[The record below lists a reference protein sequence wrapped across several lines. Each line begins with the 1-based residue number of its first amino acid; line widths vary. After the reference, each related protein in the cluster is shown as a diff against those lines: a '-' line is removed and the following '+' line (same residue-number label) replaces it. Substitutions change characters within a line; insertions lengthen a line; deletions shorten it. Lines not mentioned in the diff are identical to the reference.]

1 MAVSAVSLLAAGI
14 TWRLLSGGSY
24 DRLRLAAVFL
34 ALAVVVLSLPTRWRV
49 GAVLALVA
57 AWFIAVIGARYVP
70 DLINPPPAV
79 GDAVGDGALLGTPYE
94 GAQIGAVLSVAIPVI
109 VALLSLLPVW
119 GRIGRRGT
127 RAATAT
133 PGSLGPSGYVAPPG
147 QAASPSP
154 RMVWLGVAVLAFA
167 LVPDVR
173 SYLDAGELPVR
184 LTSWD
189 VSNLTAWQGFVHMG
203 LVPMKDFFYPYGFQW
218 LYTDGSAGPV
228 YQWLV
233 QVAILV
239 IAGLALWRLTGG
251 RTLRVL
257 ACLLV
262 ISLAG
267 NWAETWRYVPAL
279 LIAITYAAVGPARR
293 PRPARDY
300 LLLFAACMLAAFVEP
315 DLLGIGLVGAV
326 MVLLGEI
333 VADRVTWRS
342 RQFVRAVAL
351 DAVPL
356 LVAALVIVGV
366 WLAAGMGSAEV
377 RFLGDPTGVSA
388 EVAPDQRLGGT
399 LSLMVLHLDY
409 LALYAAVPALL
420 ATAGLLWAR
429 LARREDTNAAGILL
443 GASGVCL
450 MLVLKDFVRP
460 IGDEVLSAAVIA
472 LAWVAIVL
480 WRRDALIRS
489 AAAAAALVAIVTM
502 LAESGGTSLARY
514 VDELTGAP
522 NRAARSV
529 AVAFDPGLRRQRLQD
544 RFDPA
549 RFANWPEYEIANDY
563 VKTVGRTPLPRF
575 AIVGDAPLVYVLL
588 GQRPTFLS
596 DLDNASPI
604 AEQKALVAQLN
615 RESPPYVIWRRDGS
629 VDFTPYYIRD
639 PLVFAW
645 MIRNY
650 VPVRRFKSWDILR
663 RRRPAEPIPAAYW
676 RSELGY
682 RSDQGLETSLG
693 DIPSYSAAG
702 GSPRCAGGAG
712 CVPYGV
718 VGASVKRA
726 MPVTFEVAGRGERFV
741 VGLDVRPGIASF
753 PVRLDR
759 LWFWPLVGRPPLSK
773 VPDAGRHGPARASA
787 LRG

>member
-1 MAVSAVSLLAAGI
+1 VSLLAAGI
-14 TWRLLSGGSY
+14 VWRLLSGGGY

-34 ALAVVVLSLPTRWRV
+34 GLAVVVLSLPTRWMLP
-49 GAVLALVA
+49 ATLALVA
-57 AWFIAVIGARYVP
+57 AWFIALVGARYVP

-94 GAQIGAVLSVAIPVI
+94 GAQIGAVLSVAIPALL
-109 VALLSLLPVW
+109 ALLSLVPVW
-119 GRIGRRGT
+119 GRLGRAGMGAGT
-127 RAATAT
+127 APQAATAT
-133 PGSLGPSGYVAPPG
+133 PLAVARP
-147 QAASPSP
+147 ASPSP
-154 RMVWLGVAVLAFA
+154 LMLWIGVGVLALA
-167 LVPDVR
+167 LVPDLR
-173 SYLDAGELPVR
+173 SYLDAGELPVQ

-218 LYTDGSAGPV
+218 LYTDGTAGPV

-239 IAGLALWRLTGG
+239 IAGLALWRLTGS
-251 RTLRVL
+251 RTFRVL

-279 LIAITYAAVGPARR
+279 LIAITYAAVGPARW
-293 PRPARDY
+293 PRPGRDY

-315 DLLGIGLVGAV
+315 DLLGIGLVGAI

-333 VADRVTWRS
+333 VAARVRWRA
-342 RQFVRAVAL
+342 RRFVGAVAL

-356 LVAALVIVGV
+356 LVAALVIIGV
-366 WLAAGMGSAEV
+366 WLAAGMGSAEL

-388 EVAPDQRLGGT
+388 EVAPNQRLGGT

-429 LARREDTNAAGILL
+429 LARREVTNTAGILL

-450 MLVLKDFVRP
+450 MMVLKHFVRP

-472 LAWVAIVL
+472 LAWVAILL
-480 WRRDALIRS
+480 WRRDSLIRAALS
-489 AAAAAALVAIVTM
+489 AAAVVAILTM
-502 LAESGGTSLARY
+502 LAESGGTSLGHY
-514 VDELTGAP
+514 VDALTGAP

-529 AVAFDPGLRRQRLQD
+529 AVAFNPGLRRQRLQD
-544 RFDPA
+544 RFDPS
-549 RFANWPEYEIANDY
+549 RFADWPESQIANDY

-575 AIVGDAPLVYVLL
+575 AIVGDAPLVYLLL
-588 GQRPTFLS
+588 GQRPMLLS
-596 DLDNASPI
+596 DLDNATPI
-604 AEQKALVAQLN
+604 AEEKVLVDQLT
-615 RESPPYVIWRRDGS
+615 RESPPYVIWRRDNA

-639 PLVFAW
+639 PLVYAW

-650 VPVRRFKSWDILR
+650 VPVRQFKSWDILR
-663 RRRPAEPIPAAYW
+663 RRRASEPIPAAYW

-682 RSDQGLETSLG
+682 QSSFGNTTDLG
-693 DIPSYSAAG
+693 YIPSYSTAG
-702 GSPRCAGGAG
+702 GSPSCTGGPG
-712 CVPYGV
+712 CTLYGIV
-718 VGASVKRA
+718 RASVKRA
-726 MPVTFEVAGRGERFV
+726 TPVIFAVSGQGERFAV
-741 VGLDVRPGIASF
+741 RLFARPGVQSF

-759 LWFWPLVGRPPLSK
+759 LWFWPLVGAHPS
-773 VPDAGRHGPARASA
+773 
-787 LRG
+787 LRSLTPGITVRVERLRSGDNLY